1 MSIFLTCNAGSSN
14 TKLAAFSSET
24 MERLAH
30 GTFHKHTELTQWLC
44 SIDSLGIAAIAH
56 RVVHG
61 GRDFTQ
67 PTLITDEV
75 LLALKSYIPLAPL
88 HQPAALKL
96 IEETRN
102 LYPDAPHI
110 ACFDTAF
117 HHTMPDLERRF
128 ALPRALHDEGIMR
141 YGFHGLSY
149 QHVAD
154 VLRDYP
160 QKIAQ
165 GRVIVAHLGGGSSAC
180 AMKSLQSVASTMGFS
195 TLDGLMMGTR
205 CGALDPGVLLYLL
218 TEKKM
223 SVPELSRLLY
233 SQSGLKGVSSISG
246 DMQELLANDSPAAQE
261 AIELYCTRA
270 AKEMA
275 AMLPALGGLDALVF
289 TGGICEHSAVIRD
302 KITAHLQWI
311 GDFSVVVIPTDE
323 EIVMAIACKSKIGD
337 LTKKALS
344 RWENEGGKTAQS
356 FVQPFLQHA
365 TKPVI
370 KD

>member
-14 TKLAAFSSET
+14 TKLAAFDCET
-24 MERLAH
+24 MERVAH
-30 GTFHKHTELTQWLC
+30 GRFHHNPAELTEWLC
-44 SIDSLGIAAIAH
+44 SVGSLGIVAIAH

-61 GRDFTQ
+61 GMDFTH

-75 LLALKSYIPLAPL
+75 LVALKSYIPLAPL

-96 IEETRN
+96 IEETRKF
-102 LYPDAPHI
+102 YPDAPHI

-117 HHTMPDLERRF
+117 HHTMPDLQRRF

-160 QKIAQ
+160 QKIAK

-180 AMKSLQSVASTMGFS
+180 AMKNLQSVASTMGFS

-218 TEKKM
+218 TEKNL
-223 SVPELSRLLY
+223 SVPELSSLLY
-233 SQSGLKGVSSISG
+233 HESGLKGVSAISG
-246 DMQELLANDSPAAQE
+246 DMQELLANDTPAAHE
-261 AIELYCTRA
+261 AIELYCTLA
-270 AKEMA
+270 AKEIA

-289 TGGICEHSAVIRD
+289 TGGIGENAPAIRD
-302 KITAHLQWI
+302 KITSLLHWI
-311 GDFSVVVIPTDE
+311 GDFSVIIIPTDE
-323 EIVMAIACKSKIGD
+323 ELVMANACKSN
-337 LTKKALS
+337 TSEQMKKALL
-344 RWENEGGKTAQS
+344 RWENEGGKAARINQYKGTPCLTKQS
-356 FVQPFLQHA
+356 
-365 TKPVI
+365 
-370 KD
+370 